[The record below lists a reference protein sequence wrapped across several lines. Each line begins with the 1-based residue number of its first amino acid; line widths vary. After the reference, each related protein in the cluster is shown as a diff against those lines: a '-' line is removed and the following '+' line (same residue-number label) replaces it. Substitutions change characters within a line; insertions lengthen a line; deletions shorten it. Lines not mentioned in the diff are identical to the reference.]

1 MFVIFCYVAIRCVI
15 IMEEQFASEYFFIY
29 EEPTTCNPD
38 DANKIYIT
46 NKLNFKLIKAA
57 FIWLK

>member
-1 MFVIFCYVAIRCVI
+1 
-15 IMEEQFASEYFFIY
+15 MEEQFASEYFFIY

-57 FIWLK
+57 FI